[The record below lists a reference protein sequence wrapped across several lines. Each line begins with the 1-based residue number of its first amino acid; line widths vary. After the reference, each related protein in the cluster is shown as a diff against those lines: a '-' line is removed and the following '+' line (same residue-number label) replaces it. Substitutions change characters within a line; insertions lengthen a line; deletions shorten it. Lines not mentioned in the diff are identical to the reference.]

1 MNVVLAAV
9 CTGLAVLVLL
19 DGLWA
24 RKHRRWRRLLGGAMG
39 SWVSLPA
46 AIANLPYPV
55 GTGDIVTN
63 LRQGGKLPV
72 CGPAW
77 IGRRLRA
84 VLTVTVGLLMLGLT
98 RPSAVSFPLVM
109 VVLGAS
115 YWWPDLMLARDSRQR
130 RRRVQATFPGF
141 LDLMATCAQAGHGLY
156 TCLTTVAPHLHG
168 PLGEVFV
175 EVCGQ
180 LASGRRLW
188 PALETARQQAALAEV
203 DTFIAAMA
211 EADFLGSPIA
221 DTLRNLAQLARTQR
235 RYAMESA
242 IAALPLK
249 LSVCTVFFFLPP
261 VFVLLVVPNLVA
273 FMMGAW

>member
-1 MNVVLAAV
+1 LA
-9 CTGLAVLVLL
+9 LALFQPT
-19 DGLWA
+19 A
-24 RKHRRWRRLLGGAMG
+24 
-39 SWVSLPA
+39 VSLPLA
-46 AIANLPYPV
+46 M
-55 GTGDIVTN
+55 
-63 LRQGGKLPV
+63 
-72 CGPAW
+72 
-77 IGRRLRA
+77 A
-84 VLTVTVGLLMLGLT
+84 VM
-98 RPSAVSFPLVM
+98 
-109 VVLGAS
+109 GAS
-115 YWWPDLMLARDSRQR
+115 YWWPDLMLARDVR
-130 RRRVQATFPGF
+130 RRRQRVQATFPGF

-156 TCLTTVAPHLHG
+156 TCLTTVAPHLSG

-203 DTFIAAMA
+203 DTFVAAMA

-242 IAALPLK
+242 IAAMPLK

-273 FMMGAW
+273 FMVGAW